1 MKVNRYKE
9 FGNGIVYA
17 IELEDGALIETTDT
31 FLPFYTKDAIGKHQ
45 NLLDNYELGDR
56 TERWMIGVSV
66 MSGCPVRCKFCA
78 TGQMKR
84 WRNLT
89 AQEIIDQVEF
99 VVSKNLD
106 YDPLKSKE
114 FKVNYT
120 RMGEPFL
127 NIDNVKEAIYELDKR
142 YPNLH
147 HYVSTI
153 GISDSDF
160 SWIKNNITL
169 QISVHSTDND
179 SRNWLIPYKKKM
191 TLEELG
197 QIRTKSFLKT
207 TINLTLVKEEDFDIN
222 ILKSLF
228 NPKDFFVKISPINTN
243 AVSNKHDLG
252 DGIIE
257 GKNLV

>member
-1 MKVNRYKE
+1 MKINRFRE

-31 FLPFYTKDAIGKHQ
+31 FLPFYTRDAVGKHQ
-45 NLLDNYELGDR
+45 NILDNYELGDR
-56 TERWMIGVSV
+56 SERWMIGVSV

-78 TGQMKR
+78 TGQMKK

-99 VVSKNLD
+99 IVSKNTD

-114 FKVNYT
+114 FKINYT

-127 NIDNVKEAIYELDKR
+127 NIDNVKEAIYKLDKK

-153 GISDSDF
+153 GIKDSDF

-169 QISVHSTDND
+169 QISVHSTDNEN
-179 SRNWLIPYKKKM
+179 RNWLIPYKKKM

-197 QIRTKSFLKT
+197 KIRTDSFLKT

-222 ILKSLF
+222 ILKSIF
-228 NPKDFFVKISPINTN
+228 SPKFFFVKISPINTN
-243 AVSNKHDLG
+243 SMSDKYDLG

-257 GKNLV
+257 GKNLI

>member
-45 NLLDNYELGDR
+45 NTLSSYELGDR
-56 TERWMIGVSV
+56 GERWMIGVSV

-89 AQEIIDQVEF
+89 AQEIIDQVEY
-99 VVSKNLD
+99 VVSKNPD
-106 YDPLKSKE
+106 YNPLESKE
-114 FKVNYT
+114 FKINYT
-120 RMGEPFL
+120 RMGEYGL
-127 NIDNVKEAIYELDKR
+127 NEENIKEAIFILDKK

-153 GISDSDF
+153 GIKGSDF

-169 QISVHSTDND
+169 QISVHSTDNE

-197 QIRTKSFLKT
+197 QIRTESFLKT

-228 NPKDFFVKISPINTN
+228 NPKYFFVKISPINTN
-243 AVSNKHDLG
+243 AVSNKYDLG
-252 DGIIE
+252 DGIIDVD
-257 GKNLV
+257 NLI

>member
-1 MKVNRYKE
+1 
-9 FGNGIVYA
+9 
-17 IELEDGALIETTDT
+17 
-31 FLPFYTKDAIGKHQ
+31 
-45 NLLDNYELGDR
+45 
-56 TERWMIGVSV
+56 
-66 MSGCPVRCKFCA
+66 
-78 TGQMKR
+78 MKR

-99 VVSKNLD
+99 VVSQNPD
-106 YDPLKSKE
+106 FNPLKSKE
-114 FKVNYT
+114 FKINYT

-127 NIDNVKEAIYELDKR
+127 NIDNVKEAIEVLDKK

-153 GISDSDF
+153 GISGSDF

-169 QISVHSTDND
+169 QISVHSTDDD
-179 SRNWLIPYKKKM
+179 SRNWLIPFKNKL

-197 QIRTKSFLKT
+197 KIRTDSFLKT

-222 ILKSLF
+222 ILKSNF
-228 NPKDFFVKISPINTN
+228 SPKSFFVKISPINVN
-243 AVSNKHDLG
+243 SVSDKYDLG

-257 GKNLV
+257 GKNLI

>member
-1 MKVNRYKE
+1 MKVNRYRE

-45 NLLDNYELGDR
+45 NNLDNYELGDR
-56 TERWMIGVSV
+56 TERWMVGVSV

-99 VVSKNLD
+99 VVSKNPG
-106 YDPLKSKE
+106 YDSLKSKE
-114 FKVNYT
+114 FKINYT

-127 NIDNVKEAIYELDKR
+127 NIDNVKEAIYKLNEK

-153 GISDSDF
+153 GVSDSDF

-169 QISVHSTDND
+169 QISVHSTDNN
-179 SRNWLIPYKKKM
+179 SRNWLIPYKNKM

-197 QIRTKSFLKT
+197 QIRTDSFLKT

-243 AVSNKHDLG
+243 AVSNKYDLG

>member
-1 MKVNRYKE
+1 MKINRFRE

-31 FLPFYTKDAIGKHQ
+31 FLPFYTRDAIGKHQ
-45 NLLDNYELGDR
+45 NMLDNYELGDR
-56 TERWMIGVSV
+56 SERWMIGVSV

-99 VVSKNLD
+99 VVEKNPD

-114 FKVNYT
+114 FKINYT

-127 NIDNVKEAIYELDKR
+127 NIDNVKEAIYKLDKK

-153 GISDSDF
+153 GIKGSDF

-169 QISVHSTDND
+169 QISVHSTDNE

-197 QIRTKSFLKT
+197 QIRTDSFLKT

-228 NPKDFFVKISPINTN
+228 NPKSFFVKISPINTN
-243 AVSNKHDLG
+243 SVSDKYDLG

-257 GKNLV
+257 GKNLL